1 MTMAKIHK
9 IYKGAHADGGLVTD
23 QQPPA
28 VEAIK
33 DTVRDPQAAKMLDM
47 DLARLTM
54 MNQPVQR
61 MAGGGAVKADQ
72 QQSDSMRLQLLAGG
86 GSVDMPY
93 GGVSIDNMPDTNAF
107 SVNSKPS
114 SQAYTALG
122 VPLLDESGQVKP
134 NPQTSYDLRMADLEK
149 KLETG
154 IKPDWMSDTDFAQD
168 QVSRGRGQGHIL
180 PAALSAMSLPYEAAE
195 KVIGSSMGLD
205 PMTGMIGKVGEFHNI
220 PKAGQ
225 YMASRAAPF
234 AKDVGAM
241 ANELYMSGKMPLTVN
256 PTFHMAEPVKSAERV
271 LAPAN
276 EQGFYSPTEAAAL
289 NLQRK
294 SGQGQAFLNDLMKQE
309 NVRPDEINAMGLDT
323 FLKGKTNVTADEVRD
338 YIAKNKIQ
346 LGEAKYGELTPRELS
361 AEWERLAQQEYGKSY
376 GELYDNEANSIERMI
391 KNDREPKFEDY
402 SMPGGENYREV
413 VLTLPSNRPSLKN
426 MSRAEYNSAIDAAD
440 KSGVTDYKSS
450 HWDEPNPLAHLR
462 LKDFTDVEGKKTLLV
477 DEVQSDWHQ
486 AGRERGY
493 RTPDAIAKQA
503 EINQQLKRLDLDRL
517 DLYDELKAI
526 QLHDPNYPFNNDWL
540 EASKKISENT
550 KQQSDLKEQALS
562 FGSIPNAPY
571 KEDWYQL
578 ALKRAIKEAID
589 GGYDRV
595 ALPTGQR
602 VAERF
607 DLSKQADGVFWN
619 PDKKELT
626 VKTKD
631 GDYAP
636 VAVGIS
642 DQEVSKYVG
651 KDVAKRLLSTDKENV
666 YGVGNVHSLL
676 GEDLTVGGEGMK
688 KYYDE
693 IYPGYLKKFG
703 KKYGASVGK
712 TTVDADGVAEPL
724 HYMDI
729 TPAMRKEFSTGI
741 HMKNGGKVQF
751 ANDLDAMKY
760 ALMNDAGYK
769 KGGQVKERLFDEQD
783 KGDWFNKKG
792 ERRLPQGD
800 KKIRSPLLRPPKG
813 TRFPVTDPK
822 MEKDFDFSRYPIKKV
837 PVEELYSIQNNVRED
852 NLKPERKH
860 GKPIH
865 VVIWKGKYWVVDG
878 NHRASEFWAAGEKNI
893 HAHVLNLD
901 DHPEMEKTIF
911 GGGAVKNKP
920 ITSAGKMDYNVD
932 DMRYALTRRQG

>member
-9 IYKGAHADGGLVTD
+9 IYKGGYADGGLVTD

-33 DTVRDPQAAKMLDM
+33 DTVRDPQAAKMLDL

-294 SGQGQAFLNDLMKQE
+294 SGQGQAFLNDLMKGD

-376 GELYDNEANSIERMI
+376 GELYDNEANSIERII
-391 KNDREPKFEDY
+391 KNDREPKFKEY

-413 VLTLPSNRPSLKN
+413 VLTLPTKTVSEAEARAILGAKPDAKLTEADIKFASRKN
-426 MSRAEYNSAIDAAD
+426 AEEYQ
-440 KSGVTDYKSS
+440 SS
-450 HWDEPNPLAHLR
+450 HWDEANPLAHIR

-486 AGRERGY
+486 QGRERGY
-493 RTPDAIAKQA
+493 KTPLTEQEAA
-503 EINQQLKRLDLDRL
+503 EYKALDSVPMGSLNPEQYQRLR
-517 DLYDELKAI
+517 
-526 QLHDPNYPFNNDWL
+526 QF
-540 EASKKISENT
+540 S
-550 KQQSDLKEQALS
+550 LKENEVPQ
-562 FGSIPNAPY
+562 APY

-595 ALPTGQR
+595 ALPTGKR
-602 VAERF
+602 VIDRF
-607 DLSKQADGVFWN
+607 SDQLRQNVDEINFSSGYPNNETTTIAATKQGQVMFEGTVVDGKFIDGAGQGKTVNEVLGKSIANQISSHDPSSGLGVIKGDDLS
-619 PDKKELT
+619 
-626 VKTKD
+626 
-631 GDYAP
+631 
-636 VAVGIS
+636 
-642 DQEVSKYVG
+642 
-651 KDVAKRLLSTDKENV
+651 
-666 YGVGNVHSLL
+666 
-676 GEDLTVGGEGMK
+676 VGGEGMK

-792 ERRLPQGD
+792 ERRLPRGD

-822 MEKDFDFSRYPIKKV
+822 MEKDFDFSSYPIKKV
-837 PVEELYSIQNNVRED
+837 PVEDLYSIQNNVRED
-852 NLKPERKH
+852 NLKPKRKH

-901 DHPEMEKTIF
+901 DHPEMENTIF
-911 GGGAVKNKP
+911 GGGAVKPRP
-920 ITSAGKMDYNVD
+920 IVSDADFTYNLD
-932 DMRYALTRRQG
+932 EMRHALVRRQG